1 MGALAYVPEL
11 SNKPE
16 LPTAD
21 TIHSLLKELN
31 HHIPYRLTEILS
43 HIPLLGRLIKHYLEA
58 QAGKKATVLN
68 ELEKVFKKIRIDNCE
83 DETLIKAYDAASKVL
98 SQSFQNKVETLFK
111 TPYSKRTQYSQ
122 FKEKVK
128 RDIERLFSDL
138 LDAND
143 PIAEHLPLYL
153 SFAQKSKDELKTL
166 IELFPKDVRISTT
179 ATIDSLRKKLEELE
193 NELEKNPKLLASF
206 SEIGDKKLGLA
217 VCLEQGF
224 RIDLSDYKNLTIKK
238 RTL

>member
-43 HIPLLGRLIKHYLEA
+43 HIPLLGRLIKQYLDA
-58 QAGKKATVLN
+58 QAAKKATVL
-68 ELEKVFKKIRIDNCE
+68 EKLR
-83 DETLIKAYDAASKVL
+83 ETVTKTTIETHTTD
-98 SQSFQNKVETLFK
+98 ETLFK
-111 TPYSKRTQYSQ
+111 AYNTALNILFESGRLNLNNLASPISFQQ
-122 FKEKVK
+122 KVK

-138 LDAND
+138 LSTDD

-179 ATIDSLRKKLEELE
+179 ATIDSLRKKIEELE
-193 NELEKNPKLLASF
+193 NELEKNPRLLASF

-217 VCLEQGF
+217 VCMEQTF
-224 RIDLSDYKNLTIKK
+224 RIDLTDYKEKIAALYQNN
-238 RTL
+238 